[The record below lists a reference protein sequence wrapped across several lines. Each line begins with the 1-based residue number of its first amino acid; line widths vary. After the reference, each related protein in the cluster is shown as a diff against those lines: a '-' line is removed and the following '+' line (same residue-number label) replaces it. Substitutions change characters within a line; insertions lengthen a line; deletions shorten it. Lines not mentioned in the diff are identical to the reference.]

1 MLGRLKMDIDQ
12 CIAEYSRLCKHV
24 FGRKKRLSL
33 TMAGMSK
40 RKAKHDR
47 RKLEV
52 ALKGVLREM
61 GYEDREI
68 RMLDVDLSCRVYVT
82 IHSLFCFILCVLW
95 QGGKLIVSD
104 SPV

>member
-12 CIAEYSRLCKHV
+12 CIAEYSRLCRHV

-68 RMLDVDLSCRVYVT
+68 LMQDVDLSCRVYVS
-82 IHSLFCFILCVLW
+82 IHSVHFILLPCPILFPAAIW
-95 QGGKLIVSD
+95 LEG
-104 SPV
+104 